1 MSWRFALSPKWIVRH
16 VAVVLLVAGML
27 SLLAWQL
34 DRLHEKRDYKELV
47 EGREAQPAVAVEDLL
62 APGLHDGDAAVKAVL
77 YRLAT
82 AEGTYVADRTVV
94 VENRTSSDDSPGGWV
109 LTPLALHDGRSV
121 LVNRGFV
128 GYDADG
134 EIVAPPAPTGV
145 VHVSGLLFPSQHRGS
160 FGAADSEGGV
170 LQVVKRVDLDRIDE
184 QVDGDLLPAYL
195 QLTHSDPAEPPVR
208 KGAAAV
214 EALGPPEVSEGPHLS
229 YAVQWGI
236 FSTIATVGY
245 GLLLRKVAGEEGQ
258 RALAQAAAGPP
269 DDAEPV

>member
-1 MSWRFALSPKWIVRH
+1 VSWRFALSPKWIARH
-16 VAVVLLVAGML
+16 IAVLLLVAGML

-34 DRLHEKRDYKELV
+34 DRRDEKRDYKELV
-47 EGREAQPAVAVEDLL
+47 EGREAMPAQPVEGLL
-62 APGLHDGDAAVKAVL
+62 APGLHDGDPQVAAVL
-77 YRLAT
+77 YRNAT

-109 LTPLALHDGRSV
+109 LTPLVLHDGRSV

-134 EIVAPPAPTGV
+134 EIVAPPPPSGV
-145 VHVSGLLFPSQHRGS
+145 VRVTGLLFPSQHRGS
-160 FGAADSEGGV
+160 FGAADVAGGV
-170 LQVVKRVDLDRIDE
+170 LKVVKRVDLDRIDQ

-195 QLTHSDPAEPPVR
+195 QLARSDPGEPPVR

-245 GLLLRKVAGEEGQ
+245 GLLLRKVAREEEQ
-258 RALAQAAAGPP
+258 RRRAG
-269 DDAEPV
+269 VV